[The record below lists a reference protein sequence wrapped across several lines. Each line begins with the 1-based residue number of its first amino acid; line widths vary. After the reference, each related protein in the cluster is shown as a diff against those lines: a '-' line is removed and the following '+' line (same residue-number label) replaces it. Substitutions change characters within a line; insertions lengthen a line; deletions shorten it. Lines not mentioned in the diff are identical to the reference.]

1 MTTLR
6 PQLRFARQAYR
17 SARYPGDL
25 ATELLPK
32 SEPLQSLSTSVRR
45 RRSMLLGTV
54 GASAVAAAVMFS
66 VLVSRVSDLSR
77 PIPADATPRASVD
90 WFPNRPGDL
99 PLPKFHAPG
108 LPRSLHLDVPEVKPA
123 VDRYEDLAVQYRKLR
138 ELTPD
143 LRMDV
148 KVPKLSDLP
157 TRSVEWLGR
166 VWTTEPP
173 QSV

>member
-25 ATELLPK
+25 ASELLPK
-32 SEPLQSLSTSVRR
+32 PGLLQSVQRR
-45 RRSMLLGTV
+45 RRMLLGTA
-54 GASAVAAAVMFS
+54 GASAVAAAVMIS
-66 VLVSRVSDLSR
+66 VLISRVSDLSQ
-77 PIPADATPRASVD
+77 PIPHGETPRALVE
-90 WFPNRPGDL
+90 WFPNGPDGI
-99 PLPKFHAPG
+99 PLPTFRAPA
-108 LPRSLHLDVPEVKPA
+108 LPRALHLDVPEVKPA

-143 LRMDV
+143 LQHMDV

-166 VWTTEPP
+166 VWHDEPAE
-173 QSV
+173 SV

>member
-1 MTTLR
+1 MSTLR
-6 PQLRFARQAYR
+6 SQLRFARQAYQ

-25 ATELLPK
+25 ADEVLPK
-32 SEPLQSLSTSVRR
+32 PNVRR
-45 RRSMLLGTV
+45 QRRWVLTGPA
-54 GASAVAAAVMFS
+54 GASAVAAALMLS
-66 VLVSRVSDLSR
+66 LLLSRVSDVSQPMPR
-77 PIPADATPRASVD
+77 GGMPRASAD
-90 WFPNRPGDL
+90 AL
-99 PLPKFHAPG
+99 PDRSEGLAIPRFHAPG

-123 VDRYEDLAVQYRKLR
+123 VDRYQDLAVQYRKLR

-143 LRMDV
+143 LPRDV

-166 VWTTEPP
+166 VWNTEPP

>member
-17 SARYPGDL
+17 TARYPGDL

-32 SEPLQSLSTSVRR
+32 AGLLQSVQRR
-45 RRSMLLGTV
+45 RWMLMGTA
-54 GASAVAAAVMFS
+54 GASAVAAAVMIS
-66 VLVSRVSDLSR
+66 VLLSRVSDLSQPVPR
-77 PIPADATPRASVD
+77 GENPRALVD
-90 WFPNRPGDL
+90 WINRPEGVRI
-99 PLPKFHAPG
+99 PTFRAPA
-108 LPRSLHLDVPEVKPA
+108 LHLDVPEVKPA

-143 LRMDV
+143 LQHMDV

-166 VWTTEPP
+166 VWHDEPAE
-173 QSV
+173 SV